1 MTARLTLRELLR
13 CPVLLNSSVI
23 LEHPVSSFTFICT
36 NEISASGGA
45 TTAYIDPPD
54 EVQVS
59 NLEGIWIS
67 SWIPSYA
74 LEILLPQ
81 LKRKGVG
88 VVILIPTTPQD
99 FQPLSEFGLSTL
111 ELARKLRM
119 NVVALHQPQATVA
132 VAASLNRFMGSD
144 LWARSINMTA
154 FTHAV
159 HQMEP
164 SPEGVVSELRKYVN
178 ARIAVINSLGL
189 PLAGAVDRPLA
200 FGNIG
205 ASPLFDPSQTP
216 NLISV
221 PLPPLMED
229 DDPALWIL
237 AEFQPDAPSFELEAA
252 QELMELGALSLLRW
266 LSRQRFAS
274 EQFQSA
280 RSAIVSQ
287 LAVAGGAIPDHV
299 ISQAL
304 SVGWNLSGWHT
315 LISVRAPRKSLAHE
329 IGRMLPAA
337 LTRYDYTVDS
347 SEYID
352 HWLIWETRQDQ
363 PTRRD
368 YRDFVAALDSLRPP
382 PETGIVFGVARP
394 RFGPE
399 GFARSI
405 AEAEDF
411 ARQASS
417 SKGRRQIV
425 DAQESVATQLIRTTL
440 HDPALVRQAT
450 KFLKRL
456 SEPDADYLRKTLDTY
471 LQSESNLAET
481 SRALEVHRN
490 TVVKRIEKIE
500 ELLDAPLENPDTKF
514 ALRIALRILEISAT
528 E

>member
-13 CPVLLNSSVI
+13 CPMLLDSSVI
-23 LEHPVSSFTFICT
+23 LEHPLSSFTFICT
-36 NEISASGGA
+36 NEISASGAA
-45 TTAYIDPPD
+45 TTAYLDPPD

-67 SWIPSYA
+67 SWIPPYA

-88 VVILIPTTPQD
+88 VVILIPTTSQD
-99 FQPLSEFGLSTL
+99 FQPHSEFGLSTL

-132 VAASLNRFMGSD
+132 VAASLSRFMGSD

-189 PLAGAVDRPLA
+189 SLAGAVERPLA
-200 FGNIG
+200 VGTIE
-205 ASPLFDPSQTP
+205 ASPLFDPSQIP
-216 NLISV
+216 NLVSV

-237 AEFQPDAPSFELEAA
+237 AEFQPDAPPFELEAA

-304 SVGWNLSGWHT
+304 SVGWNLNGWHT

-352 HWLIWETRQDQ
+352 HWLIWETRQVQ

-394 RFGPE
+394 RLGPE

-456 SEPDADYLRKTLDTY
+456 AEPDADYLRKTLSTY

-481 SRALEVHRN
+481 SRALAVHRN
-490 TVVKRIEKIE
+490 TVVKRIERIE

-514 ALRIALRILEISAT
+514 ALRIALRILEIST
-528 E
+528 IE

>member
-1 MTARLTLRELLR
+1 M
-13 CPVLLNSSVI
+13 
-23 LEHPVSSFTFICT
+23 EHPSTSFTFICT
-36 NEISASGGA
+36 NEISASGAA
-45 TTAYIDPPD
+45 TTAYLDPPD

-88 VVILIPTTPQD
+88 VVILIPATPQD

-111 ELARKLRM
+111 ELARKLGM
-119 NVVALHQPQATVA
+119 NVVALHEPHATVA
-132 VAASLNRFMGSD
+132 VAAALSRFMGSD

-154 FTHAV
+154 FTQAV

-164 SPEGVVSELRKYVN
+164 SPEVVVSELKKYVN

-189 PLAGAVDRPLA
+189 PLAGALERPPE
-200 FGNIG
+200 FGSIG
-205 ASPLFDPSQTP
+205 VSALFDPNQTP
-216 NLISV
+216 SLISV
-221 PLPPLMED
+221 PSPPLMED

-252 QELMELGALSLLRW
+252 KELMELGALSLLRW

-299 ISQAL
+299 VSQAL
-304 SVGWNLSGWHT
+304 SVGWNLNGWHT
-315 LISVRAPRKSLAHE
+315 LISVRAPRKSLAHDV
-329 IGRMLPAA
+329 GRMLPAA
-337 LTRYDYTVDS
+337 LARYDYRVDS

-363 PTRRD
+363 PTRGD

-394 RFGPE
+394 RLGPE

-405 AEAEDF
+405 AEAEEF

-440 HDPALVRQAT
+440 HDPSLVRPAT

-456 SEPDADYLRKTLDTY
+456 SEPDADYLRKTLATY
-471 LQSESNLAET
+471 LQSESNLTET
-481 SRALEVHRN
+481 ARALEVHRN

-500 ELLDAPLENPDTKF
+500 ELLDSPLENPDTKF
-514 ALRIALRILEISAT
+514 ALRIALRILEISSI

>member
-1 MTARLTLRELLR
+1 M
-13 CPVLLNSSVI
+13 
-23 LEHPVSSFTFICT
+23 
-36 NEISASGGA
+36 
-45 TTAYIDPPD
+45 
-54 EVQVS
+54 
-59 NLEGIWIS
+59 
-67 SWIPSYA
+67 
-74 LEILLPQ
+74 
-81 LKRKGVG
+81 
-88 VVILIPTTPQD
+88 ILIPTTPQD
-99 FQPLSEFGLSTL
+99 FQSASGFSLSTL
-111 ELARKLRM
+111 ELARKLKM

-132 VAASLNRFMGSD
+132 VAASLSRFMGSD

-154 FTHAV
+154 FTHAL
-159 HQMEP
+159 HRMEP
-164 SPEGVVSELRKYVN
+164 SPERVVSELKKYVN

-189 PLAGAVDRPLA
+189 PLAGAVERPIA

-205 ASPLFDPSQTP
+205 ATPLMDTSPAP

-237 AEFQPDAPSFELEAA
+237 AEFQPNAPSFELEAA
-252 QELMELGALSLLRW
+252 QELMEVGALSLLRW
-266 LSRQRFAS
+266 LSRQRFAR
-274 EQFQSA
+274 EQFHSA

-304 SVGWNLSGWHT
+304 SVGWNLNGWHT
-315 LISVRAPRKSLAHE
+315 LISVRAPRKSLAHD

-337 LTRYDYTVDS
+337 LSRYDYKVDS
-347 SEYID
+347 SEYFD

-363 PTRRD
+363 PTRGD

-394 RFGPE
+394 RLGPE

-411 ARQASS
+411 ARRASS

-425 DAQESVATQLIRTTL
+425 DAQESAATQLIRTTL

-456 SEPDADYLRKTLDTY
+456 SEPDAGYLRKTLSTY
-471 LQSESNLAET
+471 LGSESNLAET
-481 SRALEVHRN
+481 SRALAVHRN

-500 ELLDAPLENPDTKF
+500 ELLDAPLENPDTRF

>member
-1 MTARLTLRELLR
+1 MTAQLTLRQLLR
-13 CPVLLNSSVI
+13 CPMLLNSYVI
-23 LEHPVSSFTFICT
+23 LEHQVSSFSFICV
-36 NEISASGGA
+36 NEISASGAA
-45 TTAYIDPPD
+45 TTAYLDPPD
-54 EVQVS
+54 EAQVS

-88 VVILIPTTPQD
+88 VVILIPTTPQES
-99 FQPLSEFGLSTL
+99 QPLSEFGLSTL
-111 ELARKLRM
+111 ELARKMRM
-119 NVVALHQPQATVA
+119 NVIVLHQPQATVA
-132 VAASLNRFMGSD
+132 VAASLNRFMASD

-154 FTHAV
+154 FTHTI
-159 HQMEP
+159 HEMEP

-189 PLAGAVDRPLA
+189 PLAGAVERPLA
-200 FGNIG
+200 FGNVG
-205 ASPLFDPSQTP
+205 VSPLFDPSQTP

-229 DDPALWIL
+229 DSSALWIL
-237 AEFQPDAPSFELEAA
+237 AEFQSDAAPFELEAA
-252 QELMELGALSLLRW
+252 QELMELAALSLLRW

-304 SVGWNLSGWHT
+304 SVGWNLNGWHT
-315 LISVRAPRKSLAHE
+315 LVSVRAPRKSLAHD

-337 LTRYDYTVDS
+337 LTRYGYTVDS

-363 PTRRD
+363 PNRSD
-368 YRDFVAALDSLRPP
+368 YKDFVAALDSLRPP
-382 PETGIVFGVARP
+382 PDTGIVFGVARP
-394 RFGPE
+394 RLGPE

-456 SEPDADYLRKTLDTY
+456 SEPEADYLRETLNIY

-481 SRALEVHRN
+481 SRALAVHRN

-514 ALRIALRILEISAT
+514 ALRIALRILDISAIK
-528 E
+528 